1 MTSAKPKPPLIPG
14 ETRAYPVLPLRD
26 IVVFPHMIVP
36 LFVGREKSIKALE
49 EVMRSDT
56 FILLATQK
64 NASDDDPATGAIFEI
79 GTLASVLQLLK
90 LPDGTVKVL
99 VEGAARAKV
108 ERYTDRAEY
117 YEADA
122 VVLAN
127 SSGEQVE
134 AEALARSVINEFEN
148 YVKLNKK
155 VSPEVVGVV
164 QQIEDYAKLA
174 DTVASHLAV
183 KIPDK
188 QVILETPSVT
198 ERLEKVLGLMESE
211 ISVLQVEKRIR
222 TRVKRQM
229 EKTQREYYLNE
240 QMKAIQKEL
249 GDEEGKDELAEIE
262 DKIKK
267 TKLSKEAREKATHE
281 LKKLRQMSPMSAEAT
296 VVRNYLDWL
305 LSIPWNKKS
314 KVKKDLVLAQ
324 EILDADH
331 FGLEKVKERI
341 VEYLAVQQRANKL
354 SGPILC
360 LVGPPGVGKT
370 SLGKSIARAT
380 GRDFVRVSL
389 GGVRD
394 EAEIR
399 GHRRTYIGSMPGKVI
414 QSMRKAKSSNP
425 LFLLDEVDKMGA
437 DFRGDPSSALLEVLD
452 PEQNHTFNDHYLEVD
467 YDLSNVMF
475 ITTANTLNIPP
486 PLMDRME
493 IIRIAGY
500 TEDEKV
506 EIARKHLIPHAVAK
520 HGLDLKEWSIDDEA
534 LLLLIRRY
542 TREAGVR
549 NLERELSTLIR
560 KAVKELTL
568 TKKKSITVEAK
579 TVSDYLGVPKYRYG
593 EVEDEDQVGV
603 VTGLAWTDVGGELLT
618 IEAAMMPGKGKMTV
632 TGNLRDV
639 MKESISAAA
648 SYVRMR
654 AVAFGIEPPR
664 FDKKDIHVHVPEGAT
679 PKDGPSAGVAM
690 VTAIVS
696 VMTGIPVR
704 RDVAMTGEIT
714 LRGRVLP
721 IGGLKEK
728 LLAASR
734 GGMKTVLIP
743 EENAKDLVE
752 ISESIKKGLEII
764 PVSRMDEVLARALTR
779 KPEPIEW
786 DEEKAKPTETS
797 VTTEPAVETELFGAH
812 GALIGFPLRDQPNWT
827 AAPRGAAVFVW
838 PPCSCFVLD
847 IVQNKERT
855 WFCCRSELRVIC
867 SFQTRQFVLADTP
880 THEVRRPAKLSRRDV

>member
-1 MTSAKPKPPLIPG
+1 MTTAKPRPPLIPG

-26 IVVFPHMIVP
+26 IVVFPHMIVQ
-36 LFVGREKSIKALE
+36 LFVGREKSIRALE
-49 EVMRSDT
+49 EVMRSDM
-56 FILLATQK
+56 FILLAAQK
-64 NASDDDPATGAIFEI
+64 NASDDDPATADIYEI

-99 VEGAARAKV
+99 VKGAARAKV
-108 ERYTDRAEY
+108 EHYSDRAEY
-117 YEADA
+117 YEAAA
-122 VVLAN
+122 VVLSD

-174 DTVASHLAV
+174 DTVASHLAL
-183 KIPDK
+183 KISDR
-188 QVILETPSVT
+188 QAILETTAVT
-198 ERLEKVLGLMESE
+198 ERLEKVLGLIDSE

-222 TRVKRQM
+222 TRVKRQID
-229 EKTQREYYLNE
+229 KTQREFFLYE
-240 QMKAIQKEL
+240 QMKAIQKEI
-249 GDEEGKDELAEIE
+249 GDAEGKDELGEIE

-281 LKKLRQMSPMSAEAT
+281 LKKLRQMSPMSAEST

-305 LSIPWNKKS
+305 LSIPWAKRS
-314 KVKKDLVLAQ
+314 KIKKDLKLAQ
-324 EILDADH
+324 EILDNDH
-331 FGLEKVKERI
+331 FGLDKVKERI

-354 SGPILC
+354 TGPILC
-360 LVGPPGVGKT
+360 LVGPTGVGKT

-380 GRDFVRVSL
+380 GRDFVRFSL
-389 GGVRD
+389 GGVHD

-399 GHRRTYIGSMPGKVI
+399 GHRRTYIGSMPGKII
-414 QSMRKAKSSNP
+414 QSMRKAKTSNP

-467 YDLSNVMF
+467 YDLSKVMF
-475 ITTANTLNIPP
+475 VTTANTLNIPP

-506 EIARKHLIPHAVAK
+506 EIARKHLIPHAITK
-520 HGLDLKEWSIDDEA
+520 HGLDSKEWAIDDEA

-568 TKKKSITVEAK
+568 TKKKSVLVEAK
-579 TVSDYLGVPKYRYG
+579 NVGDYIGVPKYRYG
-593 EVEDEDQVGV
+593 EVEDQDQVGV

-654 AVAFGIEPPR
+654 AVAFGIKPPL
-664 FDKKDIHVHVPEGAT
+664 FDKRDIHVHVPEGAT

-704 RDVAMTGEIT
+704 RDLAMTGEIT
-714 LRGRVLP
+714 LRGRVWP
-721 IGGLKEK
+721 IAGLKEK
-728 LLAASR
+728 LLAALR
-734 GGMKTVLIP
+734 GGIKTVLIP

-752 ISESIKKGLEII
+752 IADSIKSGLEIV
-764 PVSRMDEVLARALTR
+764 PVSRMDEVLARAMTR

-786 DEEKAKPTETS
+786 DENKS
-797 VTTEPAVETELFGAH
+797 
-812 GALIGFPLRDQPNWT
+812 T
-827 AAPRGAAVFVW
+827 AAAEPEEAPVEDEPSTLTAHLTIASQSGMR
-838 PPCSCFVLD
+838 VLSLGLSVPKIRFSNNGD
-847 IVQNKERT
+847 EI
-855 WFCCRSELRVIC
+855 RSGRA
-867 SFQTRQFVLADTP
+867 Q
-880 THEVRRPAKLSRRDV
+880 